1 MIGRLYILP
10 VMKVG
15 IFNFIYLKTALMQL
29 QPPVFRA
36 FFSTNA
42 VCTHV
47 ETVVLLAKKAYNN
60 SKKCSRPNSLYGNC
74 LNSSNGNKA

>member
-29 QPPVFRA
+29 QPPFFEH

-47 ETVVLLAKKAYNN
+47 ETVVLLEKKAYNN
-60 SKKCSRPNSLYGNC
+60 SKNVVVRTHCTEIV
-74 LNSSNGNKA
+74 